1 MGIQSDM
8 GISAKKKGR
17 SSDIMTRSNGLAA
30 ARLLGSIERSRRM
43 DCLSLGSR
51 MQMDWSNG
59 QLVGASAC
67 GNSMVFFSDFLDH

>member
-1 MGIQSDM
+1 M